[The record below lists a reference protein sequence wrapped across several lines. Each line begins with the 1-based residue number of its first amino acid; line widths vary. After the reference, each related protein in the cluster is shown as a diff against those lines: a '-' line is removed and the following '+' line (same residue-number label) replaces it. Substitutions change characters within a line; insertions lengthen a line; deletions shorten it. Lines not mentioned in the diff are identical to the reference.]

1 MASILPG
8 QDLYSVPLL
17 ILLAGCSGLGLLASA
32 IYVPSMPDMARI
44 FGTGIGEV
52 QLTLSVFLASFAIAT
67 LVHGPLSDRFG
78 RRRVLIGGLLL
89 CAASS
94 LACSF
99 APNIE
104 TLIVLRAFQAF
115 GSCAGMVVVR
125 AVIRDLYGPDH
136 MPRAMAF
143 VALGVTL
150 SPALAPILG
159 GQLHVRFGWWAS
171 FDFVA
176 GFTALITL
184 LIWWRLPETNRH
196 PQAPG
201 NLLAGMARSFAS
213 LFMARHFM
221 VYALVIAFAASGFY
235 GFAAGAPVVLIDA
248 YGVAPDFYGFFA
260 AFPPVGFIFGTLVT
274 SRVLK
279 RGGSADRLISNGTL
293 VILAA
298 GSAMAALSWS
308 GIQAPLAVAGPM
320 MLYGFG
326 NGLVMPNAFAG
337 SMRYYPRM
345 AGAASAMAG
354 FLQQAAGAVATT
366 VLTLLPQASSKP
378 LTLQV
383 AISAIGAALAWRL
396 LKGGRLPPP
405 REIA

>member
-1 MASILPG
+1 MHSL
-8 QDLYSVPLL
+8 PLL

-52 QLTLSVFLASFAIAT
+52 QLTLSVFLASFAVAT

-78 RRRVLIGGLLL
+78 RRRVLIAGLVL
-89 CAASS
+89 CAVSS
-94 LACSF
+94 FACSF

-104 TLIVLRAFQAF
+104 TLIALRAFQAF

-125 AVIRDLYGPDH
+125 AVIRDLYGPEH

-176 GFTALITL
+176 AFTALLTL
-184 LIWWRLPETNRH
+184 LIFLRLPETNRH
-196 PQAPG
+196 PPPPG
-201 NLLAGMARSFAS
+201 SLLAGMAGSFAS
-213 LFMARHFM
+213 LLGARQFM

-248 YGVAPDFYGFFA
+248 YGVAPDFYGLFA
-260 AFPPVGFIFGTLVT
+260 AFPPAGFICGTLLT
-274 SRVLK
+274 SRVL
-279 RGGSADRLISNGTL
+279 RRAGSPDRLISIGTL
-293 VILAA
+293 VISVA
-298 GSAMAALSWS
+298 GGAMALLSWS
-308 GIQAPLAVAGPM
+308 GIQSPLAVAGPM
-320 MLYGFG
+320 LLYGFG
-326 NGLVMPNAFAG
+326 NGLIMPNAFAG
-337 SMRYYPRM
+337 SMRYYPRI
-345 AGAASAMAG
+345 AGAASALAG

-366 VLTLLPQASSKP
+366 ALTLLPQTSSKP
-378 LTLQV
+378 LTFQV
-383 AISAIGAALAWRL
+383 ALSAIGAALVWRL
-396 LKGGRLPPP
+396 LRGGRLPPP
-405 REIA
+405 RPVA